1 MVVNQSLFLYISKK
15 LFFTMI
21 KIFIVSLLLALTS
34 FNFKT
39 QPAQILTT
47 KLQVTVRDDLGNLV
61 EGANVRLFKS
71 EEDYN
76 KEQNQVGATL
86 KTDAKGKISFN
97 ELEPKVYY
105 IIAEKG
111 DKDNSGAGTK
121 TEALTAKKINKITV
135 IIS

>member
-1 MVVNQSLFLYISKK
+1 
-15 LFFTMI
+15 MI
-21 KIFIVSLLLALTS
+21 KILILFFLFSLTA
-34 FNFKT
+34 FDFKT
-39 QPAQILTT
+39 QPEQILTT

-61 EGANVRLFKS
+61 EGANVRLFKT

-86 KTDAKGKISFN
+86 KTDNKGKASFN
-97 ELEPKVYY
+97 ELEATVYY

-121 TEALTAKKINKITV
+121 TESLTAKKVNKITL

>member
-1 MVVNQSLFLYISKK
+1 
-15 LFFTMI
+15 MI
-21 KIFIVSLLLALTS
+21 KIFLLSLFISLTS

-39 QPAQILTT
+39 HSEQILTT

-61 EGANVRLFKS
+61 EGAEVRLFKT

-86 KTDAKGKISFN
+86 KTDAKGKASFN
-97 ELEPKVYY
+97 ELEPMVYY

-121 TEALTAKKINKITV
+121 TESLTAKKVNKITL

>member
-1 MVVNQSLFLYISKK
+1 
-15 LFFTMI
+15 MI
-21 KIFIVSLLLALTS
+21 KLLILSILLSFSLV
-34 FNFKT
+34 NVGK
-39 QPAQILTT
+39 QPEQILTT

-61 EGANVRLFKS
+61 EGANVRLFKT

-76 KEQNQVGATL
+76 KEQNQVGAL
-86 KTDAKGKISFN
+86 KTDAKGKASFN
-97 ELEPKVYY
+97 ELEPAVYY

-121 TEALTAKKINKITV
+121 TESLTAKKVNKITL